1 MMDPM
6 TSTLGAS
13 VLNAGDGVSGALR
26 ARRASWRDP
35 RLWIGLAL
43 VAVSVVVGARLM
55 SSADDTIGVWA
66 VSADLGAGSELD
78 PAGLIVRRVRFVDRA
93 DVDRYLTTTDQL
105 PADLTVNRAVSA
117 GELLPR
123 AALGSSASVGL
134 VQLPLVL
141 DAQRIPPGVGPG
153 SRVDIWVSEDDL
165 PKSRRVLHDVGVI
178 SAPTGATEFG
188 LAGERQVVVGV
199 PAGDE
204 SLIADMLAAAE
215 RGAVTVVS
223 RG

>member
-1 MMDPM
+1 M

-13 VLNAGDGVSGALR
+13 DLTAANGASSALR
-26 ARRASWRDP
+26 SRKASWRDP

-43 VAVSVVVGARLM
+43 VAISVVVGARLL
-55 SSADDTIGVWA
+55 SNADDTIGVWA
-66 VSADLGAGSELD
+66 VSADLGPGSELD
-78 PAGLIVRRVRFVDRA
+78 PAGLVVRRVRFVDGV
-93 DVDRYLTTTDQL
+93 DVERYLATTDEL
-105 PADLTVNRAVSA
+105 PVDLTINRAVGA

-123 AALGSSASVGL
+123 AALGSSAQL

-153 SRVDIWVSEDDL
+153 SRVDIWVSEDEK
-165 PKSRRVLHDVGVI
+165 PRSRPVLQDVGVI
-178 SAPTGATEFG
+178 SAPTEAADFG
-188 LAGERQVVVGV
+188 LAGEQQVVVGV
-199 PAGDE
+199 PVEDE
-204 SLIADMLAAAE
+204 SSIADMLAAAE